1 MPMYLITHRWPEEKT
16 LDAMKEA
23 AEFFSNLTKLPEGIE
38 FLASYNTNFGAY
50 TMWKAPNK
58 EALEKIMENFP
69 IFKKEAE
76 ITEIVQSYPPTVE
89 YTVRMWKMMLS
100 LAEK

>member
-1 MPMYLITHRWPEEKT
+1 MPMYLITHRWSEEET
-16 LDAMKEA
+16 LNAVREA
-23 AEFFSNLTKLPEGIE
+23 VEFFSKLTSLPEGIE

-58 EALEKIMENFP
+58 EMLERIMKNFP
-69 IFKKEAE
+69 IFNKGAE

-89 YTVRMWKMMLS
+89 YTVRIWKMMLS
-100 LAEK
+100 LAGK